1 MLGKPEHGPWS
12 GELKLLR
19 LSGASAAGACDAVFR
34 PGWFTLVLVLSGEL
48 ELAGGG
54 TVLRVATGQL
64 CGMAGR
70 VCAAAVSP
78 SFRGLAVS
86 CTMAVAINSRMRA
99 HGMGYLEALAG
110 RPEALALSKAE
121 VRHLE
126 QVIRTLQRK
135 MAGSRRHA
143 FNEEMVLVC
152 LNLLLYEYAALYH
165 ERSKAEAGPGGRIES
180 IALGFIGLLEG
191 NVREQHETEF
201 YAATLCITSGHL
213 RRAVRRVTGKS
224 PRYFIDMALLSE
236 AFMLLSEGELTVS
249 EIGELLNFGTLS
261 SFSAFFKRCTRLSP
275 SEYRT
280 ALRRG
285 YF

>member
-1 MLGKPEHGPWS
+1 MVEKPEHGPWS
-12 GELKLLR
+12 WELKLLR
-19 LSGASAAGACDAVFR
+19 LSGASTAGACDAVFGR
-34 PGWFTLVLVLSGEL
+34 GWFTLLLVLSGEM

-54 TVLRVATGQL
+54 TVLRVATGKL
-64 CGMAGR
+64 CGMAG
-70 VCAAAVSP
+70 VASTVAVSP

-86 CTMAVAINSRMRA
+86 CTMAVAINSRMRG

-110 RPEALALSKAE
+110 RPVAFALSKAE
-121 VRHLE
+121 VRHLQ
-126 QVIRTLQRK
+126 QVIRMLERK
-135 MAGSRRHA
+135 MAGSRCRA
-143 FNEEMVLVC
+143 FNEDLVFVC
-152 LNLLLYEYAALYH
+152 LNLLLYEYAKLYH

-191 NVREQHETEF
+191 NAREHHETEF
-201 YAATLCITSGHL
+201 YAAALCITSGHL
-213 RRAVRRVTGKS
+213 RRAVRRITGKN
-224 PRYFIDMALLSE
+224 PRYFIDTALLSE

-275 SEYRT
+275 SEYQT